1 MNGISSG
8 NHSLV
13 LSSSSSSPY
22 IDYVEIINVNQTV
35 FNRTHVFSTKP
46 TEYNYDKSDVIFV
59 ANNRFNLSDNKTY
72 NDIVETSLDSKY
84 LYTIPYHSDDFI
96 SVSDFTLE
104 VSKNE

>member
-1 MNGISSG
+1 M
-8 NHSLV
+8 
-13 LSSSSSSPY
+13 
-22 IDYVEIINVNQTV
+22 
-35 FNRTHVFSTKP
+35 FNRTHVFSTKYS
-46 TEYNYDKSDVIFV
+46 EYVYDKSDVIFV
-59 ANNRFNLSDNKTY
+59 ANNRFNLSDNRTY